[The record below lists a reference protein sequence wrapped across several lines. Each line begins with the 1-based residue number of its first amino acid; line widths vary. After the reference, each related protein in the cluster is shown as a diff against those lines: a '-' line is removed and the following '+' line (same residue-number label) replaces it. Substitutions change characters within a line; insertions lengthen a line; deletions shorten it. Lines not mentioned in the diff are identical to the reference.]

1 MSIREI
7 ADRVGVS
14 TATVSRVLN
23 NPEYKCAVPEL
34 RDKIWKTAIE
44 LNYTPNEAAR
54 NLKKGIK
61 HEQKRYY
68 ISVLMTRMDGADA
81 DPFFSELLRV
91 IESEIHGNACVLSKV
106 WYNSLFSND
115 RKCKKADLTQIIQ
128 EMFEENGGRDH
139 GLIIIGK
146 CNVEALK
153 ILKQVYKNV
162 VSVNRNSTNRV
173 VDEVLCDGKKIAE
186 IALEYLIRLGH
197 RDIAYVGA
205 CHNEARY
212 RGYSETLQRHGFD
225 LIPDYVM
232 ETKHTE
238 AEGFEAMRKFLQMED
253 RPTGIYCGND
263 ITAIG
268 MLRCLQQY
276 KNMVYQPSII
286 ASDDIEQ
293 SQNTKPMLTTVRL
306 PKEEM
311 GQFALYLLLNR
322 IRKKHDSTVCME
334 LEGKLVVRSS
344 CCRVDEVWL
353 DYCI

>member
-1 MSIREI
+1 M
-7 ADRVGVS
+7 
-14 TATVSRVLN
+14 
-23 NPEYKCAVPEL
+23 
-34 RDKIWKTAIE
+34 
-44 LNYTPNEAAR
+44 
-54 NLKKGIK
+54 
-61 HEQKRYY
+61 
-68 ISVLMTRMDGADA
+68 
-81 DPFFSELLRV
+81 
-91 IESEIHGNACVLSKV
+91 
-106 WYNSLFSND
+106 
-115 RKCKKADLTQIIQ
+115 
-128 EMFEENGGRDH
+128 
-139 GLIIIGK
+139 
-146 CNVEALK
+146 
-153 ILKQVYKNV
+153 
-162 VSVNRNSTNRV
+162 
-173 VDEVLCDGKKIAE
+173 DEVLCDGKKIAE